1 MRTKILFMLFSLG
14 TFNYFLASTH
24 DFDFQDGQINR
35 DERKISTQMK
45 VLGELWTLSGNVSF
59 LTTVPVGELKIKIY
73 PYGTCDIEGDIQC
86 VARNQ
91 PLTEVAVNSEGDFIV
106 ANLEEGRY
114 TIYTVVELANDDMV
128 LVEAVALGGVS
139 LNDFILNGEMDLQ
152 IAVSHSPKKEIVLK

>member
-1 MRTKILFMLFSLG
+1 MRTKILFILFSLG

-24 DFDFQDGQINR
+24 DFNIQEDLINR

-45 VLGELWTLSGNVSF
+45 VLGDLWSLTGNVSF
-59 LTTVPVGELKIKIY
+59 ITAVPEGELKIKIY

-106 ANLEEGRY
+106 PYLEEGRY
-114 TIYTVVELANDDMV
+114 TIYAVVVLANDDMV
-128 LVEAVALGGVS
+128 MVDAAALGGVN
-139 LNDFILNGEMDLQ
+139 LDDFILNDEMDLQ